1 MPAIDELLPDVE
13 QRFCVRHLYSNFR
26 KRFPGKK
33 LKELMWKAAKATY
46 ENAFIDVMKEI
57 KEIGQP
63 AYDYLMLIP
72 TKHWCKWKFSGN
84 SQCDTMVNNM
94 SEAFNSTIV
103 IPRQKPIVT
112 MCEDIRVYLM
122 EKWETNRKKIERYED
137 DVLPN
142 IKKRI
147 ARESAYTNIWL
158 IRYGNL

>member
-1 MPAIDELLPDVE
+1 MDELLPGVE
-13 QRFCVRHLYSNFR
+13 QRFCVRHLYNNFR
-26 KRFPGKK
+26 KRFPGMK

-46 ENAFIDVMKEI
+46 ENAFLDSE
-57 KEIGQP
+57 P

-72 TKHWCKWKFSGN
+72 AKHWCKWKFTGN
-84 SQCDTMVNNM
+84 SHCDTLVNNM

-103 IPRQKPIVT
+103 IPRGKPIVT

-122 EKWETNRKKIERYED
+122 EKWETNRRKIERYKD